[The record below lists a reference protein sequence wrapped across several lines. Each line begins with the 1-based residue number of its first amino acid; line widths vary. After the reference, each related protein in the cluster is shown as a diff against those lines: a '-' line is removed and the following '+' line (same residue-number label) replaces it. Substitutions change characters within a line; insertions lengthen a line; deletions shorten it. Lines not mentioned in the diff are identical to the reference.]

1 MGVFRR
7 WSRRLP
13 EAAAIGGAAA
23 VLVYFL
29 FVPPLIGLADSGDF
43 LRVMST
49 VGLYYGMSE
58 QNRDMLFFGYFHHLY
73 RWDPKF
79 FTNGGYV
86 STQVPLL
93 ALAVYAERMFTRDG
107 WFDIRWLSAVYAV
120 SFVTACALLMW
131 MLRRE
136 AAAVRW
142 TAALVV
148 LFVFADLG
156 YVAYFNSF
164 YGEPVAFL
172 STLFLVLTVVALV
185 SREKPPVRLL
195 AAYFVAAAWLAGSK
209 LQYTPA
215 ALPFAV
221 AGWMFSRLRPDDRR
235 FRVTARIGAVAVVVC
250 AAVVFAANPSGL
262 KHINLYQSV
271 FFGILRESNDPQA
284 DLRELGL
291 DPKLAVNAG
300 YHYFQPAPI
309 PQESEEMKQL
319 FYSRVSH
326 ADVVLFY
333 LRHPDRLIRN
343 VFKAAE
349 GAFMIKPGYLG
360 NYEPSAGKP
369 YGAVSTAWSFW
380 SDFKK
385 HVVPHHIGTI
395 ALVFGLFA
403 VSATRVLLKARAMG
417 RTRTAMAAAFWLAFA
432 ADGLLQLVVPIVADG
447 FADIEKHLFLFNV
460 SFDVIVAVSAVVTVR
475 TLARAW

>member
-13 EAAAIGGAAA
+13 EAAAIGGAAV

-284 DLRELGL
+284 DLR
-291 DPKLAVNAG
+291 
-300 YHYFQPAPI
+300 
-309 PQESEEMKQL
+309 
-319 FYSRVSH
+319 
-326 ADVVLFY
+326 
-333 LRHPDRLIRN
+333 
-343 VFKAAE
+343 
-349 GAFMIKPGYLG
+349 
-360 NYEPSAGKP
+360 
-369 YGAVSTAWSFW
+369 
-380 SDFKK
+380 
-385 HVVPHHIGTI
+385 
-395 ALVFGLFA
+395 
-403 VSATRVLLKARAMG
+403 
-417 RTRTAMAAAFWLAFA
+417 
-432 ADGLLQLVVPIVADG
+432 
-447 FADIEKHLFLFNV
+447 
-460 SFDVIVAVSAVVTVR
+460 
-475 TLARAW
+475 